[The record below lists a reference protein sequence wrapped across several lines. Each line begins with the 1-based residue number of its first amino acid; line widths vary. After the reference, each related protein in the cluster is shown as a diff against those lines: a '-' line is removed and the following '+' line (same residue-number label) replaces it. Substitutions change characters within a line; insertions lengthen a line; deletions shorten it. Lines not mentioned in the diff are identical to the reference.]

1 MALKSILKIY
11 KYTLFLD
18 RRKLQIFSILATQ
31 TLPDDVIS
39 FQNIRI
45 NFSLFFRV
53 RQTWEIL
60 SLALIVTSS
69 ASSKELKIRA
79 TEKPQLKLTDV
90 THVLFGY
97 SFFMILNLY
106 NNMLIV
112 QIPYMS
118 VTNWKPF
125 NT

>member
-31 TLPDDVIS
+31 ILPDDVIS

-45 NFSLFFRV
+45 NFSLFSRV
-53 RQTWEIL
+53 RQTSEIL
-60 SLALIVTSS
+60 SLAPIETSS

-79 TEKPQLKLTDV
+79 SEKPQLKLTDV
-90 THVLFGY
+90 TQVLFGY
-97 SFFMILNLY
+97 SFFMILNVY

-118 VTNWKPF
+118 VTN
-125 NT
+125 